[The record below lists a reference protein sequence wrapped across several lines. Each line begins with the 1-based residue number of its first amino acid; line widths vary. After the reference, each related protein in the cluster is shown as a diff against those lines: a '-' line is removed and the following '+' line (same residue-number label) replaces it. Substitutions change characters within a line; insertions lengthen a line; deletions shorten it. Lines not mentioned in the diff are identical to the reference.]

1 MHIILFE
8 AYKFF
13 SQEAFCGGTLV
24 SLRWVVTAAHCV
36 RRKLFVRLGEHDL
49 QLKNRGEVEL
59 KVTEAVIHPRYDP
72 DTVIND
78 VAMLR
83 SVSFGIQIF
92 SLKHGSL

>member
-1 MHIILFE
+1 M
-8 AYKFF
+8 
-13 SQEAFCGGTLV
+13 
-24 SLRWVVTAAHCV
+24 

-49 QLKNRGEVEL
+49 LLKNRGEVEM

-83 SVSFGIQIF
+83 SVSYGIPMF
-92 SLKHGSL
+92 

>member
-1 MHIILFE
+1 M
-8 AYKFF
+8 
-13 SQEAFCGGTLV
+13 
-24 SLRWVVTAAHCV
+24 

-49 QLKNRGEVEL
+49 MLKNRGEVEM

-83 SVSFGIQIF
+83 SVSFGIQMF
-92 SLKHGSL
+92 